1 LKSIQEAPADVLFLS
16 AEESIQKEPSTPVN
30 LPSSRFTDPALLR
43 REVKVPAV
51 KITHFSK

>member
-1 LKSIQEAPADVLFLS
+1 LKSIQEAPADVLSLS

-30 LPSSRFTDPALLR
+30 LPSSRFTGPALLR